1 MENNKNNAFINDI
14 LVTWGLTSANN
25 DIVDQM
31 HDMGLVVD
39 IHPFQIE
46 NPEKNYQVEVFYQ
59 KFLDGNISK
68 DTYLNYENKFLNFVK
83 LLWTYNVTDVLYD
96 LFFDKHF
103 LKAFKKNYF
112 VQNKPKSQ
120 VINNIS
126 SWIELQK
133 LLILAL
139 REAGYIFLF
148 FKDWNVI
155 AMIND
160 FSVLILCKDSETN
173 KIIENLSNSCG
184 LFVH

>member
-1 MENNKNNAFINDI
+1 MESDKNNAFINDI
-14 LVTWGLTSANN
+14 LGAWGWTPTNN
-25 DIVDQM
+25 DIVNLM
-31 HDMGLVVD
+31 RDMGLIID

-46 NPEKNYQVEVFYQ
+46 NPEKNYQVEVFYR
-59 KFLDGNISK
+59 KFVDGDISK

-103 LKAFKKNYF
+103 QKALKISYF
-112 VQNKPKSQ
+112 VQSKRKSQ

-148 FKDWNVI
+148 FKEWNVI

-160 FSVLILCKDSETN
+160 FSVLILCKDAETN
-173 KIIENLSNSCG
+173 EIIRNLSNSCG